1 MLRAWFRWLHKPEKR
16 EAVALPSLVPS
27 RLPPSPAAVKPPP
40 APCAPKLLTAAH
52 FDAGAP
58 LPAAVREYSAAR
70 DRQTEMW
77 CGKGLDGVITAYRAI
92 QDDRNRAMLHDTYAR
107 LLRDLA
113 EPSPLRR
120 IDFHALPHGARPYLL
135 GPYLGALV
143 GGVYPRL
150 CWDTSDIAKG
160 TLTYVFPGGPA
171 DANAWRQKLPE
182 ISAWLGE
189 TWTMGAATANTLTLI
204 RRTPLP
210 QTMPFLRSHLKPGVL
225 FLGIDAETQRPATL
239 PFAEMTSGT
248 FIPGASGT
256 GKSNALH
263 IIIQSLLSNLRL
275 FQAVYLIDGK
285 DGVAFNR
292 YRNAAPGKVHVLWL
306 DAEVWTLIG
315 DLTALMRRR
324 NEEQR
329 ERGTD
334 NATQD
339 FIAVVIDEMATF
351 TAKPS
356 VDSKHPDNKLHAKF
370 IDDLTMLARR
380 GRSTG
385 LRLILSAQEPVAEQI
400 PASVRAN
407 CLTSLSFRLPVDSH
421 ATAMFGQLDGLPADP
436 RRLLRGHAL
445 FKNGLSGDVRHV
457 QFPVMRRT

>member
-1 MLRAWFRWLHKPEKR
+1 MFRALFQWLQKQGKR

-27 RLPPSPAAVKPPP
+27 RLPPSPATIKPPP
-40 APCAPKLLTAAH
+40 PPRAPTLLTAAH
-52 FDAGAP
+52 FDARAP
-58 LPAAVREYSAAR
+58 LPAAVREYNTAR
-70 DRQTEMW
+70 DRQIEMW
-77 CGKGLDGVITAYRAI
+77 SGKGLDGAIAAYRAM
-92 QDDRNRAMLHDTYAR
+92 QDNRNRALLHGSYVR

-120 IDFHALPHGARPYLL
+120 IDFHALPQGARPYLL
-135 GPYLGALV
+135 GPYLDVLV

-160 TLTYVFPGGPA
+160 TLIYVFPGGPA
-171 DANAWRQKLPE
+171 NANAWRQKLPE
-182 ISAWLGE
+182 ISAWLGQ
-189 TWTMGAATANTLTLI
+189 TWTMGNAAANTLTLI

-210 QTMPFLRSHLKPGVL
+210 ETLPFVRSHLKPGAL
-225 FLGIDAETQRPATL
+225 FLGIDTETHRPATL

-263 IIIQSLLSNLRL
+263 IIIQSLLTNLHL

-292 YRNAAPGKVHVLWL
+292 YRNAAPGKVHVLWQ
-306 DAEVWTLIG
+306 DAEVWKLVG
-315 DLTALMRRR
+315 DLTSLMRQR
-324 NEEQR
+324 NETQR
-329 ERGTD
+329 DQGLD
-334 NATQD
+334 NATRD

-407 CLTSLSFRLPVDSH
+407 CLTSLSFRLPVDAH

-457 QFPVMRRT
+457 QFPVMRHK

>member
-1 MLRAWFRWLHKPEKR
+1 MFRALLRWLR
-16 EAVALPSLVPS
+16 TTNAVIPPSQAVPPPPRS
-27 RLPPSPAAVKPPP
+27 LPPLLAAKRR
-40 APCAPKLLTAAH
+40 
-52 FDAGAP
+52 AP
-58 LPAAVREYSAAR
+58 LPAPKILTAKRFDPNAPVPTAVQEYNAAR
-70 DRQTEMW
+70 DRQIQIW
-77 CGKGLDGVITAYRAI
+77 NGRGLDGALAAYRAM
-92 QDDRNRAMLHDTYAR
+92 QDSRNQTMLHEAYLR
-107 LLRDLA
+107 LLRNLA
-113 EPSPLRR
+113 EPSPFLR
-120 IDFHALPHGARPYLL
+120 IDFHALPKDARPHLL
-135 GPYLGALV
+135 GPYLGSLV
-143 GGVYPRL
+143 GAAYPRL
-150 CWDTSDIAKG
+150 CWDTSDIARG

-171 DANAWRQKLPE
+171 DANTWRQRLPD
-182 ISAWLGE
+182 ISAWLGQ
-189 TWTMGAATANTLTLI
+189 TWTMGNATANTLTLI
-204 RRTPLP
+204 RRAPLP
-210 QTMPFLRSHLKPGVL
+210 ESLPFTRSLLKPGAL
-225 FLGIDAETQRPATL
+225 FLGIDTETHRPAIL

-263 IIIQSLLSNLRL
+263 IIIQSLLGNLAF
-275 FQAVYLIDGK
+275 FQAVYLVDGK

-292 YRNAAPGKVHVLWL
+292 YRHAAPGKVHVLWQ
-306 DAEVWTLIG
+306 DAEVWKLIG
-315 DLTALMRRR
+315 DLTALMRQR
-324 NEEQR
+324 NEAQR
-329 ERGTD
+329 EQGID
-334 NATQD
+334 NATRD

-356 VDSKHPDNKLHAKF
+356 VDAKHPDNKLHAKF

-407 CLTSLSFRLPVDSH
+407 CLTSISFRLPVDAH

-445 FKNGLSGDVRHV
+445 FKNGLSGEVRQV

>member
-1 MLRAWFRWLHKPEKR
+1 MPRRH
-16 EAVALPSLVPS
+16 ALPRLLPS
-27 RLPPSPAAVKPPP
+27 RP
-40 APCAPKLLTAAH
+40 APKPTPPVPKLLTAAR
-52 FDAGAP
+52 FDPNAQP
-58 LPAAVREYSAAR
+58 PATVREYNDAR
-70 DRQTEMW
+70 DRHIEMW
-77 CGKGLDGVITAYRAI
+77 NGKGLDGAIEAYRAMTNA
-92 QDDRNRAMLHDTYAR
+92 RNRALLHDSYAR

-113 EPSPLRR
+113 EPSPIHRV
-120 IDFHALPHGARPYLL
+120 DFHALPHGARPHLL
-135 GPYLGALV
+135 GPYLGNLV
-143 GGVYPRL
+143 GGVFPRL

-171 DANAWRQKLPE
+171 DAIAWRQRLPD
-182 ISAWLGE
+182 ISAWLGHN
-189 TWTMGAATANTLTLI
+189 WTLGRTTANTLTLI

-210 QTMPFLRSHLKPGVL
+210 DTLPFVRSHLKPGTL
-225 FLGIDAETQRPATL
+225 FLGIDAETHQPATL

-263 IIIQSLLSNLRL
+263 IIIQSLLSNLHL

-292 YRNAAPGKVHVLWL
+292 YRNAAPGKVHVLWQ
-306 DAEVWTLIG
+306 DAEVWKLAS
-315 DLTALMRRR
+315 DLTALMRQR

-329 ERGTD
+329 ERGID
-334 NATQD
+334 NATRD

-356 VDSKHPDNKLHAKF
+356 VDPKHPDNKLHAKF

-407 CLTSLSFRLPVDSH
+407 CLTSLSFRLPVDAH

-436 RRLLRGHAL
+436 RRLLRGRAL
-445 FKNGLSGDVRHV
+445 FKNGLSGEVRHV
-457 QFPVMRRT
+457 QFPVLGRP

>member
-1 MLRAWFRWLHKPEKR
+1 MFRAWLQWLRKPAPQ
-16 EAVALPSLVPS
+16 EAIKLPQLVPS
-27 RLPPSPAAVKPPP
+27 RPPPPGPAAIMPSPR
-40 APCAPKLLTAAH
+40 APKLLTAAH

-58 LPAAVREYSAAR
+58 LPAAVREYNAAR
-70 DRQTEMW
+70 DRLIGLW
-77 CGKGLDGVITAYRAI
+77 DGKGLDGAITAFRAM
-92 QDDRNRAMLHDTYAR
+92 QDDRNRALVHDAYKR

-113 EPSPLRR
+113 EPSPIRR
-120 IDFHALPHGARPYLL
+120 IDFHALPPDARPHLL

-143 GGVYPRL
+143 GGAYPRL
-150 CWDTSDIAKG
+150 CWDTSDVEKG

-171 DANAWRQKLPE
+171 DANAWRQKLPD
-182 ISAWLGE
+182 ISAWLGQ

-210 QTMPFLRSHLKPGVL
+210 ETLPFVRSHLKPGAL
-225 FLGIDAETQRPATL
+225 FLGIDTETHRPATL
-239 PFAEMTSGT
+239 PFTDMTSGT
-248 FIPGASGT
+248 FVPGASGT

-263 IIIQSLLSNLRL
+263 IIIQSLLSNLHL

-292 YRNAAPGKVHVLWL
+292 YRNAAPGKVHVLWQ
-306 DAEVWTLIG
+306 DAEVWKLTG
-315 DLTALMRRR
+315 DLTALMRQR
-324 NEEQR
+324 NEAQR
-329 ERGTD
+329 EQNID
-334 NATQD
+334 NTTRD

-356 VDSKHPDNKLHAKF
+356 VESKHPDNKLHAKF

-385 LRLILSAQEPVAEQI
+385 LRLILSAQEPVVEQI

-407 CLTSLSFRLPVDSH
+407 CLTSLSFRLPVDAH

-445 FKNGLSGDVRHV
+445 FKNGLSGEVRNV
-457 QFPVMRRT
+457 QFPVMRRQ

>member
-1 MLRAWFRWLHKPEKR
+1 MFRALIQRLRKPP
-16 EAVALPSLVPS
+16 VAEDQPTTS
-27 RLPPSPAAVKPPP
+27 RPVAPRPAAKP
-40 APCAPKLLTAAH
+40 AKLRRASNLLAATR
-52 FDAGAP
+52 FDPGAP
-58 LPAAVREYSAAR
+58 LPAAVREYNDAR
-70 DRQTEMW
+70 DRQFAMW
-77 CGKGLDGVITAYRAI
+77 DGKGLDGAI
-92 QDDRNRAMLHDTYAR
+92 AACRAMQNEKNRTMLHEAYKR

-113 EPSPLRR
+113 EPSPIRR
-120 IDFHALPHGARPYLL
+120 IDFHALPQGARPYLL

-143 GGVYPRL
+143 GGTYPRL
-150 CWDTSDIAKG
+150 CWDTSDINKG
-160 TLTYVFPGGPA
+160 RLTYVFPGGPA
-171 DANAWRQKLPE
+171 DANAWRQRLPD
-182 ISAWLGE
+182 ISAWLGQ
-189 TWTMGAATANTLTLI
+189 TWTMGDATANTLTLI

-210 QTMPFLRSHLKPGVL
+210 ETLLFVRSHLKPGTL
-225 FLGIDAETQRPATL
+225 FLGIDTETHRPAML
-239 PFAEMTSGT
+239 PFADMTSGT

-263 IIIQSLLSNLRL
+263 IIIQSLLTNLAL
-275 FQAVYLIDGK
+275 FEAVYFIDGK

-292 YRNAAPGKVHVLWL
+292 YRHAAPGKVHVLWQ
-306 DAEVWTLIG
+306 DADVWKLIA

-324 NEEQR
+324 NEAQR
-329 ERGTD
+329 EQGID
-334 NATQD
+334 NATRD

-385 LRLILSAQEPVAEQI
+385 LRLILSAQEPVVEQI

-407 CLTSLSFRLPVDSH
+407 CLTSLSFRLPVDAH

-445 FKNGLSGDVRHV
+445 FKNGLSGEVRHV
-457 QFPVMRRT
+457 QFPVMRRG

>member
-1 MLRAWFRWLHKPEKR
+1 MLRTWLKRWRTPKPEQGHSSSPPPPKR
-16 EAVALPSLVPS
+16 LLPPLPARKPASRTPSLLS
-27 RLPPSPAAVKPPP
+27 AAPINP
-40 APCAPKLLTAAH
+40 H
-52 FDAGAP
+52 AP
-58 LPAAVREYSAAR
+58 LPHAVREYTAAR
-70 DRQTEMW
+70 DRQMEMW
-77 CGKGLDGVITAYRAI
+77 SGKGLDGAIAAYGAMSSEE
-92 QDDRNRAMLHDTYAR
+92 NRAMLRNSYHR
-107 LLRDLA
+107 LLCDLA
-113 EPSPLRR
+113 EPSLVRR
-120 IDFHALPHGARPYLL
+120 IDFHALPLGARPYLL
-135 GPYLGALV
+135 GPYLGSLV

-150 CWDTSDIAKG
+150 CWDNSNPRRG
-160 TLTYVFPGGPA
+160 MLTYVFPGGPA
-171 DANAWRQKLPE
+171 DVDAWRQRLPD
-182 ISAWLGE
+182 ISAWLGT
-189 TWTMGAATANTLTLI
+189 TWTLDRTTANTLTLI
-204 RRTPLP
+204 RRAPLP
-210 QTMPFLRSHLKPGVL
+210 DTLPFLRHYLKPGAL
-225 FLGIDAETQRPATL
+225 FLGIDAETHQPATL

-263 IIIQSLLSNLRL
+263 IIVQSLLANLRV
-275 FQAVYLIDGK
+275 FEAVYLIDGK

-292 YRNAAPGKVHVLWL
+292 YRHAAPGKVHVLWQ
-306 DAEVWTLIG
+306 DADVWKLAG
-315 DLTALMRRR
+315 DLTQLMRQR
-324 NEEQR
+324 NEAQR
-329 ERGTD
+329 DQHID
-334 NATQD
+334 NATRD

-407 CLTSLSFRLPVDSH
+407 CLTSLSFRLPVDAH

-436 RRLLRGHAL
+436 RRLLRGRAL

-457 QFPVMRRT
+457 QFPVITRR

>member
-1 MLRAWFRWLHKPEKR
+1 MLRALLQRLRKRAGTDSPPDSPRPVVPRLAAKP
-16 EAVALPSLVPS
+16 A
-27 RLPPSPAAVKPPP
+27 KPPR
-40 APCAPKLLTAAH
+40 ASKLLAAPR
-52 FDAGAP
+52 FDPGAP
-58 LPAAVREYSAAR
+58 LPDAVREYNDAR
-70 DRQTEMW
+70 DRQFALW
-77 CGKGLDGVITAYRAI
+77 DGKGLDGAI
-92 QDDRNRAMLHDTYAR
+92 AACRAMQNAKNRTMLHEAYKR

-113 EPSPLRR
+113 EPSPIRR
-120 IDFHALPHGARPYLL
+120 MDFQALPKGARPHLL
-135 GPYLGALV
+135 GPYLGSMV
-143 GGVYPRL
+143 GGAYPRL

-171 DANAWRQKLPE
+171 DANAWRQRLPD
-182 ISAWLGE
+182 ISAWLGQ
-189 TWTMGAATANTLTLI
+189 TWTMGSATANTLTLI

-210 QTMPFLRSHLKPGVL
+210 DTVPFMRSYLKPGAL
-225 FLGIDAETQRPATL
+225 FLGIDTETHRPATL
-239 PFAEMTSGT
+239 PFADMTSGT

-263 IIIQSLLSNLRL
+263 IIIQSLLTNLAL

-292 YRNAAPGKVHVLWL
+292 YRHAAPGKVHVLWQ
-306 DAEVWTLIG
+306 DADVWKLVG

-324 NEEQR
+324 NEIQR
-329 ERGTD
+329 DQGID
-334 NATQD
+334 NATHD

-370 IDDLTMLARR
+370 VDDLTMLARR

-385 LRLILSAQEPVAEQI
+385 LRLILSAQEPVVEQI

-407 CLTSLSFRLPVDSH
+407 CLTSISFRLPVDAH

-445 FKNGLSGDVRHV
+445 FKNGLSGEVRHV
-457 QFPVMRRT
+457 HFPVMRRT